1 MKPPFKNRPN
11 RCITVEGEPLF
22 IARDCAVA
30 AQVFIYWA
38 SKQSWHVL
46 LGKRGNNVPD
56 FQGYWGFPC
65 GYLDWDETLY
75 QAVLREVWEETGLV
89 LSDLVDS
96 AHIKQS
102 HNLPIANMQTQPMPW
117 KISDFPHSPKKQNI
131 THHFDFFM
139 HWAGS
144 ELPALTIQHA
154 EVNEAEAAEW
164 ILLEEAIALDMAF
177 NHADNLKE
185 ILVLKKHQFDQ
196 LELRK

>member
-1 MKPPFKNRPN
+1 MKPPFNNRPN

-38 SKQSWHVL
+38 PQASWHVL
-46 LGKRGNNVPD
+46 LGKRGTNVPD

-89 LSDLVDS
+89 LSELAHS
-96 AHIKQS
+96 KHIKQS
-102 HNLPIANMQTQPMPW
+102 HNLPTKNMHTNPMPW
-117 KISDFPHSPKKQNI
+117 KISDAPHSRKKQNI

-139 HWAGS
+139 HWKGDD
-144 ELPALTIQHA
+144 LPPLTIKHA
-154 EVNEAEAAEW
+154 EVNEAETAEW
-164 ILLEEAIALDMAF
+164 VLIDKAIELDMAF
-177 NHADNLKE
+177 NHANNLKE
-185 ILVLKKHQFDQ
+185 ILLLKKSQFEQ
-196 LELRK
+196 LARNT